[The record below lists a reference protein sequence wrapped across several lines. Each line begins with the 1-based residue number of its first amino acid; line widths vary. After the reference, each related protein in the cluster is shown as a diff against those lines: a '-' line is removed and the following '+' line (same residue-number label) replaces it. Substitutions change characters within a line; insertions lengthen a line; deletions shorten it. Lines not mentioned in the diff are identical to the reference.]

1 VIDVLPD
8 IDKFNHLR
16 EGNAFIPIFTTLKS
30 AETPIDLFERLFR
43 GSSSA
48 FLLHSGK
55 SSANH
60 RYSFLGVFHESFIA
74 GITELNPL
82 EQLQLILDSLRS
94 GSIDYLPHFWGGAVG
109 YFGYDIARLFE
120 RMPLIAPDD
129 LNIPDLYIGFTNEVI
144 VFDHLENIVK
154 AIVCVK
160 RDEDYKDGVE
170 RLKRL
175 ASKIKGDGRGTKD
188 DRRQGFAVKGLKA
201 NMAKAQFIDMVKR
214 AKGYIKAGDIFQ
226 ANLSQRFEAEFE
238 GDPWEFYK
246 RLNNINPS
254 PFGGYI
260 KFDDMYIV
268 SASPERLIKVTPSL
282 PLINL
287 PFIPSFKP
295 PPSPPFEGGETGEVR
310 RRGEGRSKGGW
321 RGVIETRP
329 IAGTRPRGKDSTEDK
344 SLSAELLL
352 NEKERAEHIMLVD
365 LERNDIGRVCK
376 YGTVKVDEL
385 MTLESY
391 SHVWH
396 IVSKVVG
403 ELRDDVK
410 FTDILRACFPGG
422 TITGCPK
429 VRCMEII
436 EELEPVRRGIYTGS
450 MGYIGY
456 DGRSDFN
463 IIIRSALIKRGKIY
477 FHAGAGIV
485 ADSEPEKEYEE
496 TLFKARAIMEAIKL
510 I

>member
-1 VIDVLPD
+1 MTKIFPD
-8 IDKFNHLR
+8 NGRFDGLR
-16 EGNAFIPIFTTLKS
+16 PNNAVIPIFTILRAIGES
-30 AETPIDLFERLFR
+30 PLGLFERIFKDQPFV
-43 GSSSA
+43 

-55 SSANH
+55 TSPDY
-60 RYSFLGVFHESFIA
+60 RYSFLGSFHEPFIK
-74 GITELNPL
+74 GSSRSNPI
-82 EQLQLILDSLRS
+82 EQLQLIIDNSRS
-94 GSIDYLPHFWGGAVG
+94 ENIDYLPHFWGGAVG
-109 YFGYDIARLFE
+109 YFGYDIARFIE
-120 RMPLIAPDD
+120 RIPLIAPDD
-129 LNIPDLYIGFTNEVI
+129 LNIPDLYIGWTDEVI

-154 AIVCVK
+154 VIVCLK
-160 RDEDYKDGVE
+160 RGEDYKEGVE

-175 ASKIKGDGRGTKD
+175 VSKIRSQKSEARSQK
-188 DRRQGFAVKGLKA
+188 FIAKNLKA
-201 NMAKAQFIDMVKR
+201 NMTKYQFMNIVKR
-214 AKGYIKAGDIFQ
+214 AKEYIKAGDIFQ
-226 ANLSQRFEAEFE
+226 ANLSQRFDAEFE
-238 GDPWEFYK
+238 GGVWEFYK
-246 RLNNINPS
+246 RLNKINPS

-260 KFDDMYIV
+260 KFDDMYIA
-268 SASPERLIKVTPSL
+268 SASPERLIKVTPYT
-282 PLINL
+282 P
-287 PFIPSFKP
+287 PFI
-295 PPSPPFEGGETGEVR
+295 
-310 RRGEGRSKGGW
+310 KGGT
-321 RGVIETRP
+321 GGLIETRP

-365 LERNDIGRVCK
+365 LERNDLGRVCK

-410 FTDILRACFPGG
+410 FIDILRACFPGG

-456 DGRSDFN
+456 DGRADLN
-463 IIIRSALIKRGKIY
+463 IIIRSALIKNSKIY

-496 TLFKARAIMEAIKL
+496 TLFKARAIMEAL
-510 I
+510 T